1 MAALARRGIIR
12 PPRGPFA
19 FPGTKAGFDP
29 AHVASNGALI
39 SGIAHNGSFANMIP
53 GVAALVG
60 TVNGAGSAPVH
71 KIDGKIGPSSYNANN
86 GNVSFTYPNTNWS
99 MQTIAVIYV
108 PDAATSASPRQLVN
122 MSAAG
127 NSGMFPFVD
136 TTGAVTLS
144 YSNTNILVFSPIV
157 VAGAPYFIA
166 VSSRASTAYSGVM
179 RRLDT
184 GQVYPF
190 SGTHAVAALAGDAA
204 LYVGNRG
211 TNSRQSLGSIAAF
224 MHSPSFMSVQQLVQ
238 WSADPWAFWY
248 PR

>member
-19 FPGTKAGFDP
+19 FPGTKPGFDP
-29 AHVASNGALI
+29 GHVASSGTLI
-39 SGIAHNGSFANMIP
+39 SCVAHNGTFLNTIP
-53 GVAALVG
+53 GVAALIG
-60 TVNGAGSAPVH
+60 TVNGGGSAPVH
-71 KIDGKIGPSSYNANN
+71 KIDGKLGPSSYTANN

-99 MQTIAVIYV
+99 QQTIAVIYV
-108 PDAATSASPRQLVN
+108 PDAITSTNPRQLVN

-136 TTGAVTLS
+136 TTGVVTLS
-144 YSNTNILVFSPIV
+144 YSNTNILTFSPVV

-166 VSSRASTAYSGVM
+166 VSSRASTAYAGVM

-184 GQVYPF
+184 GQVYQS
-190 SGTHAVAALAGDAA
+190 SGTHAVASLAGDAT
-204 LYVGNRG
+204 LYAGNRG
-211 TNSRQSLGSIAAF
+211 VNTRQSIGSIAAF
-224 MHSPSFMSVQQLVQ
+224 MHSPLFMSVQQLLQ